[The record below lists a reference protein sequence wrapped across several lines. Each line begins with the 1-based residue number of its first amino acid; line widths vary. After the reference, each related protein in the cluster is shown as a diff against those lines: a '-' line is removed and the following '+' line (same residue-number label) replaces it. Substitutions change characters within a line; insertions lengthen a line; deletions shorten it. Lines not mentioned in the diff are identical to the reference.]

1 MMYRFGD
8 DGCEGLCRGLKNNK
22 TLLRLS
28 LNYCNLSP
36 VSGRVLGELL
46 TETAVW

>member
-1 MMYRFGD
+1 MKYRFGD
-8 DGCEGLCRGLKNNK
+8 EGCEGLCRGLKNNK

-28 LNYCNLSP
+28 LNYCNLGP
-36 VSGRVLGELL
+36 ASGRVLGDLL